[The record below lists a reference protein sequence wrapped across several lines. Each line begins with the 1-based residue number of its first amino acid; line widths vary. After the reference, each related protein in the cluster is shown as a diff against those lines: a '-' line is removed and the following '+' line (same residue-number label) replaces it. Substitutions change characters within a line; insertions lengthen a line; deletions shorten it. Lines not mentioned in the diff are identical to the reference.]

1 MPRES
6 VGSTARLRH
15 ALRRMLAGLCL
26 LACATCWAA
35 APAGHAADWNHLSP
49 QQRQAL
55 APLRER
61 WPSLSAVQ
69 RKKWLNIAARYPA
82 LSAQQRDVLQRRIGE
97 WVRMTPRQRRLARQT
112 FLATGRA
119 PLQSRRRA
127 WEDYQKLSP
136 AQRREFERQARKPPH
151 PPHVVQYGLPRHAP
165 APYGSAAAPRA
176 GAAAPRASAAAPRAS
191 AAAPRASAPS
201 PAASAGAPGNTAATG
216 TGR

>member
-6 VGSTARLRH
+6 VSSPARLGH
-15 ALRRMLAGLCL
+15 ALRRVLAGLWL

-35 APAGHAADWNHLSP
+35 APAGHANDWNHLSP
-49 QQRQAL
+49 LQRQAL
-55 APLRER
+55 APLRQR

-69 RKKWLNIAARYPA
+69 RSKWLNIAARYPA
-82 LSAQQRDVLQRRIGE
+82 LSPQQREVLQRRIGE
-97 WVRMTPRQRRLARQT
+97 WVRMTPRERRLARQT

-151 PPHVVQYGLPRHAP
+151 PPHVVQYGLPRHA
-165 APYGSAAAPRA
+165 S
-176 GAAAPRASAAAPRAS
+176 APRAS
-191 AAAPRASAPS
+191 AAAPRASAPTPRAS
-201 PAASAGAPGNTAATG
+201 AAAARASAPSAGASAAAPASAAAAG
-216 TGR
+216 TKP